1 MSSTF
6 EFPKLHSFPPFF
18 TKQSNA
24 TILEHQLEAWSSL
37 ILSYCEY
44 YRIYTLLA
52 TGTVLSSQNKNTEF
66 PPIFENKKIERAC
79 LDSFKN
85 DIFNY
90 IIHKAARASYVDP
103 KKLDAGVLIH
113 WRTLPEWAKLLRDYV
128 DGTGQLGT
136 ILTVYELTQLE
147 DSTTS
152 EDFKN
157 IDYNLFVR
165 ILQVLMKQGKAQIIM
180 AEDYSGQIEGVKIV

>member
-1 MSSTF
+1 MF

-44 YRIYTLLA
+44 YKIYSLSG
-52 TGTVLSSQNKNTEF
+52 TGAVLSAQKKDVEF
-66 PPIFENKKIERAC
+66 PPLFENKSVERAC
-79 LDSFKN
+79 SDSFKRE
-85 DIFNY
+85 IFSHL
-90 IIHKAARASYVDP
+90 IHKNDRASYIDP
-103 KKLDAGVLIH
+103 KKSDAGVLVH

-128 DGTGQLGT
+128 DSTGQLGT
-136 ILTVYELTQLE
+136 ILTVYELTQSE

-152 EDFKN
+152 EDFRN

-165 ILQVLMKQGKAQIIM
+165 ILQLLMKQGKAQILM
-180 AEDYSGQIEGVKIV
+180 AEDNSGQIEGVKIV